1 MGSIPS
7 YATLP
12 NFPLGSSDRIVA
24 PFAANIDTSS
34 PSTYSVVKYADLTLD
49 VSQKQRVHHFIR
61 GVTKN
66 EYFYG
71 DSMIVAEWYIVP
83 EHNSGDTVRW
93 L

>member
-1 MGSIPS
+1 MGSRPS
-7 YATLP
+7 YDDLP

-24 PFAANIDTSS
+24 PFAAHVDTS
-34 PSTYSVVKYADLTLD
+34 YSSSASVRYADLTLD
-49 VSQKQRVHHFIR
+49 VSQKDRVHRFIR

-71 DSMIVAEWYIVP
+71 DSMIVAEWYLVP
-83 EHNSGDTVRW
+83 EHNSGDTVSW